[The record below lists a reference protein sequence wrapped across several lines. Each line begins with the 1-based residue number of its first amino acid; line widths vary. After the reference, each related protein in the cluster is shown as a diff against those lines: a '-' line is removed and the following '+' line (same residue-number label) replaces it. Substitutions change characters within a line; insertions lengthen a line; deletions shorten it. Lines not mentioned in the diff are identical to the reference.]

1 MDETESSG
9 EIPRRLRIPALLLL
23 VVIVVGTCVFWL
35 EWRAYDATW
44 MDAIYMTFI
53 TITTVGYD
61 EIHPLDASGRLAAI
75 SVSLGGI
82 GALFYLFTAVMETLV
97 SRRIRDPFGR
107 RKMQEEIDRLDDH
120 VLVVGFGRMGR
131 RAAGQL
137 DDDNVPF
144 VVVDTAEEVAQDCRE
159 LGYPHVIGN
168 AEEDEVL
175 ETAGIA
181 RAKAVIVCTRS
192 DADNAFIVMSARA
205 LAPEV
210 FIVVRAD
217 DADAVRKLERAGAD
231 RAIDLYT
238 LGGQRLAHSVVR
250 PAALQFLTD
259 TLRQRGTD
267 LAIEDVVVGGDSEL
281 ADRTLRDL
289 DLRRR
294 VGISVIAIVR
304 QDASFP
310 NPGPDVELEAGDQ
323 LIVMGNTEQ
332 VQALRQIAGS

>member
-1 MDETESSG
+1 MDDTEAQGAIS
-9 EIPRRLRIPALLLL
+9 RRLRIPALVLA
-23 VVIVVGTCVFWL
+23 VVVAVGTVVFWL
-35 EWRAYDATW
+35 EWRPYDATW
-44 MDAIYMTFI
+44 LDAVYMTLI
-53 TITTVGYD
+53 TITTVGYN
-61 EIHPLDASGRLAAI
+61 EVHPLDASGRIAAI
-75 SVSLGGI
+75 AVSLGGI

-107 RKMQEEIDRLDDH
+107 RRMQEEIDRLNEH

-131 RAAGQL
+131 RAAAQL
-137 DDDNVPF
+137 ADDDVPF
-144 VVVDTAEEVAQDCRE
+144 VVVDSAESVAEDCRDV
-159 LGYPHVIGN
+159 GYLHVVGN

-175 ETAGIA
+175 EQAGVG
-181 RAKAVIVCTRS
+181 RAKAVIVCTGS

-205 LAPEV
+205 LAPDV

-217 DADAVRKLERAGAD
+217 DADSVRKLERAGAD

-267 LAIEDVVVGGDSEL
+267 LAVDDVVVGADSEL
-281 ADRTLRDL
+281 TGHTLRDL

-294 VGISVIAIVR
+294 IGISVIAIVR

-310 NPGPDVELEAGDQ
+310 NPGPDVGVEAGDQ
-323 LIVMGNTEQ
+323 LIVMGEPEQ
-332 VQALRQIAGS
+332 VRSLREIAGS

>member
-1 MDETESSG
+1 MDETQSRGS
-9 EIPRRLRIPALLLL
+9 IPRRLRIPALVLTI
-23 VVIVVGTCVFWL
+23 VIVVGTGVFWL

-44 MDAIYMTFI
+44 MDAVYMTFI
-53 TITTVGYD
+53 TITTVGYN
-61 EIHPLDASGRLAAI
+61 EVYPLDASGRLAAI
-75 SVSLGGI
+75 GVSLGGI

-107 RKMQEEIDRLDDH
+107 LKMQDEIDRLNDH

-131 RAAGQL
+131 RAAAQL
-137 DDDNVPF
+137 GDDDVPF
-144 VVVDTAEEVAQDCRE
+144 VVVDSAEEVAEDCRDH
-159 LGYPHVIGN
+159 GYLHVIGN

-175 ETAGIA
+175 AQAGID

-205 LAPEV
+205 LAPDV

-259 TLRQRGTD
+259 TLRQRGSD
-267 LAIEDVVVGGDSEL
+267 LAIDDVVVGADSDL
-281 ADRTLRDL
+281 AERTLRDL

-310 NPGPDVELEAGDQ
+310 NPGPDVRVEAGDQ
-323 LIVMGNTEQ
+323 LIVMGEPDQ
-332 VQALRQIAGS
+332 VTSLREIAGS